1 MLKTQKLR
9 LKLPYYIIYFI
20 FFFVNGAIEKAF
32 PLYLTEF
39 GISGKLY
46 GSIFS
51 IISAS
56 QIFLPYIV
64 GNLSEK
70 LNPSKITI
78 FSIIVTILS
87 YVFLLNNSNLYILIL
102 LGILT
107 YSVRVIFNYSLG
119 NNILINVKSENR
131 SQYISIRDI
140 FLFSGMSL
148 GIFIYSQL
156 NKYKSI
162 AYTSKYW
169 SYLYILVIIYIIIY
183 FLNDIKLF
191 DKKEKGLN
199 KSVFNIFSVLKNKVV
214 SSYIIINIIL
224 NFSDACQKFIPVLAI
239 SIGVESDIFLRYSS
253 IFILLNSIIAY
264 FLSEKLENKNR
275 KKIFV
280 IDIFMDLV
288 PYLLFAL
295 TNNKYIF
302 IFGMFILQMKD
313 VLLPISFSYTLDLF
327 DEGTELKVLGFSS
340 TVSNLVNIVAPIII
354 GFTWDI
360 YSGKIF
366 IIGAIFVLISGIIAI
381 RTMPEL

>member
-119 NNILINVKSENR
+119 NNILTNVKSENR

-224 NFSDACQKFIPVLAI
+224 NFSDVCQKFIPVLAI

>member
-131 SQYISIRDI
+131 SQYISIRDM